1 MTSHTIRSNIRAE
14 IQEFLKLA
22 VPLVSAQLAQSVT
35 GFADTVVMGRL
46 GQETL
51 AAGGLASITFMT
63 LLNTA
68 TSIVVGVSPLVAVA
82 HGAGDKSRVTQI
94 TRQGLWISVVLAIA
108 LMPIVGHLDA
118 LMLQLGQSP
127 QNASLAN
134 EYLDVALWGIFPA
147 LGFTVLRSVVAG
159 VSQAR
164 PVMVIAIAWTLFDIA
179 GNYILG
185 LGMFGFPRLGLMGL
199 ALTSAL
205 SFWGR
210 FLSLA
215 VYILWHKQLRN
226 YGIFQA
232 LHRIRPRI
240 IWELLWLGAPIG
252 IATAIEYGL
261 FNIVTLLMGTLGTEI
276 LAAHQIVLQT
286 TVVFYM
292 IPLGMSYATTV
303 RVGQWLGQQ
312 NLKAAKRAG
321 YVSMIL
327 GAGSMTLMAIAV
339 LLFPQQ
345 IVGLFI
351 DLRDPAN
358 ANVLSIAVP
367 MLFVAALGEIVDGVQ
382 RTANGALQGL
392 QDTRVPML
400 LGFLAYWGAGLTSG
414 CLLGFQFGLG
424 GVGLWIGQSI
434 GLAIA
439 SIAFIWRFRQ
449 LSSRKQLQYSLC
461 SCTPNS

>member
-1 MTSHTIRSNIRAE
+1 MSSHTLRFNIQTE
-14 IQEFLKLA
+14 IKEFLKLA
-22 VPLVSAQLAQSVT
+22 IPLVSAQLAQSVT

-68 TSIVVGVSPLVAVA
+68 TSMVVGVSPLVAA
-82 HGAGDKSRVTQI
+82 AYGAGDKSRVTQI

-118 LMLQLGQSP
+118 LMLQLGQTSRT
-127 QNASLAN
+127 AALAN

-147 LGFTVLRSVVAG
+147 LGFTVLRSLVAG

-179 GNYILG
+179 GNYLLG
-185 LGMFGFPRLGLMGL
+185 LGMFGFPHLGLVGL

-215 VYILWHKQLRN
+215 VYILWHKQLRT

-232 LHRIRPRI
+232 LHQIKPRI

-261 FNIVTLLMGTLGTEI
+261 FNIVTFLMGMLGTEI

-321 YVSMIL
+321 YVSMVL
-327 GAGSMTLMAIAV
+327 GASSMTLMAIAV
-339 LLFPQQ
+339 LIFPQQ
-345 IVGLFI
+345 IIGLFI

-382 RTANGALQGL
+382 RTANGVLQGL

-414 CLLGFQFGLG
+414 YLLGFQFGLG

-439 SIAFIWRFRQ
+439 SIAFIWRFRK

-461 SCTPNS
+461 SCPPNS